1 MLPRP
6 FLRPCV
12 HAHPYAL
19 KRCSG
24 FYFLAFFRR
33 HRRVVAN
40 RVRRGA
46 ETEKVINVRGGETH
60 LLPQGAAGEGWG
72 DRARG
77 GHGAALGRG
86 RIGQRNWTRFRM
98 AESRPLPVRVV
109 PVFLV
114 SGF

>member
-1 MLPRP
+1 MLCDLSPFKYRVTPSLPSSLPP

-33 HRRVVAN
+33 RRRQVVAN

-60 LLPQGAAGEGWG
+60 LLPQGAAGKDGGAEPEVGT
-72 DRARG
+72 ARHLG
-77 GHGAALGRG
+77 GVG
-86 RIGQRNWTRFRM
+86 
-98 AESRPLPVRVV
+98 
-109 PVFLV
+109 
-114 SGF
+114 

>member
-1 MLPRP
+1 MLCDLSPFKYRVTPSLPSSLPP

-33 HRRVVAN
+33 RRRVVAN

-60 LLPQGAAGEGWG
+60 LLPQGAAGKDGGAEPEVGTARHEGG
-72 DRARG
+72 VG
-77 GHGAALGRG
+77 
-86 RIGQRNWTRFRM
+86 
-98 AESRPLPVRVV
+98 
-109 PVFLV
+109 
-114 SGF
+114 